1 LPQFKTAANM
11 LFYNLSVDLKPRN
24 ITVLVLHPGI
34 VKTNMGRGWKQGDI
48 EDAQGAVEPGSAA
61 NALWK
66 VLMGKG
72 LESTGKF
79 FYRNGEELP
88 W

>member
-1 LPQFKTAANM
+1 M

-34 VKTNMGRGWKQGDI
+34 VKTNMDRGWKQGDI